1 MFPHTHQRAII
12 YKPALTMQKYLNVLG
27 AAGFILAAANTAL
40 IVGAVLRGPA
50 MVEKAFSE
58 IELKITTVLFDR
70 LDSSITEAMPT
81 QVKELMP
88 SETGP
93 AIPF

>member
-1 MFPHTHQRAII
+1 
-12 YKPALTMQKYLNVLG
+12 MQKYINILAVG
-27 AAGFILAAANTAL
+27 GFALAAANAAL
-40 IVGAVLRGPA
+40 VVVAVVRGPA

-58 IELKITTVLFDR
+58 IELKMTTVLFDR
-70 LDSSITEAMPT
+70 LDSSVTEAMPS

-88 SETGP
+88 STTGP

>member
-1 MFPHTHQRAII
+1 
-12 YKPALTMQKYLNVLG
+12 MQKYLNILG

-40 IVGAVLRGPA
+40 VVVAVVRGPA
-50 MVEKAFSE
+50 LVEENLDKIQALM
-58 IELKITTVLFDR
+58 IEKMHQTLS
-70 LDSSITEAMPT
+70 DSVTEAMPS

-88 SETGP
+88 STTGP

>member
-1 MFPHTHQRAII
+1 
-12 YKPALTMQKYLNVLG
+12 MQKYLNAVGAVGFVL
-27 AAGFILAAANTAL
+27 AVANTAV
-40 IVGAVLRGPA
+40 IVGAVLQGPT

-70 LDSSITEAMPT
+70 LDSSVSEAMPS

-88 SETGP
+88 STTGP
-93 AIPF
+93 ALPF